1 MLHEHLARSRFT
13 FCTQSFVRNK
23 PVVFLVG
30 EAFSGTKALERQQ
43 QPDINGR
50 IGNKLEPKW
59 VTDSPN
65 KIQGYRKKFYD
76 IPHAVVELRQRPI
89 YWIRLSSCRNH
100 CCESFYPFNQ
110 PWNLRFSGEENI
122 VHPNLKSGSGPL
134 ISNYKGIHPNFLL
147 MRTIEGLM
155 KDTFRDA
162 DEPFNQ
168 VYEDDACVG
177 GVFGIDTLH
186 VSFHNTL
193 NRSRSRQIG
202 GTKVTDVKFGQVLVG
217 EELRTLTVADGF
229 LGLGFDTFGST
240 VLDILFARRL
250 ILRLVF
256 TVVYP
261 RYSPFDGRITF
272 GGIRQS
278 DHQGNLRY
286 APVISGNFWNI
297 GFRRMEINGHAIAE
311 DFIGTMDTGTL
322 MLVCPERVL
331 RSLSRHLGVNLLR
344 TQRVDCKMARRFPP
358 IYFIL
363 DKFQLEFPPSFYI
376 DRHFIMP
383 RAECFLNFKALPH
396 PDDTWIFGASFLRQ
410 FYTVFDKAEKR
421 IGFATPW

>member
-1 MLHEHLARSRFT
+1 NVIQIGASRKFTVTPKFARNSHIMFNVILIFCMQLHLLTVNGDLSDEGTISL
-13 FCTQSFVRNK
+13 
-23 PVVFLVG
+23 PY
-30 EAFSGTKALERQQ
+30 FST
-43 QPDINGR
+43 
-50 IGNKLEPKW
+50 
-59 VTDSPN
+59 
-65 KIQGYRKKFYD
+65 
-76 IPHAVVELRQRPI
+76 
-89 YWIRLSSCRNH
+89 
-100 CCESFYPFNQ
+100 
-110 PWNLRFSGEENI
+110 
-122 VHPNLKSGSGPL
+122 KSGLCYATVGIGTPPQNFKVIIDTGSVTFWVP
-134 ISNYKGIHPNFLL
+134 SNECEKGLFDSNNKFKSAPS
-147 MRTIEGLM
+147 
-155 KDTFRDA
+155 DTFRDT

-186 VSFHNTL
+186 
-193 NRSRSRQIG
+193 IG

-261 RYSPFDGRITF
+261 
-272 GGIRQS
+272 
-278 DHQGNLRY
+278 
-286 APVISGNFWNI
+286 
-297 GFRRMEINGHAIAE
+297 RMEINGHAIAE